1 MLHTKPQGYWPF
13 GSGEEDFV
21 RVFIIYGRGGHFGH
35 VTKTPILEEK
45 IFENC
50 GRRTDD
56 GPWLYYKLTNEPKG
70 SGELKIGTKG
80 YPSGFIP
87 ISCKYL
93 DLKCRHLHFISA
105 FEIETSAF
113 KYR

>member
-1 MLHTKPQGYWPF
+1 MWRPF
-13 GSGEEDFV
+13 WSCDPDPANILSFPHPTE
-21 RVFIIYGRGGHFGH
+21 
-35 VTKTPILEEK
+35 TPYEICQDRAILEEK

-80 YPSGFIP
+80 YPFGFIP
-87 ISCKYL
+87 I
-93 DLKCRHLHFISA
+93 
-105 FEIETSAF
+105 
-113 KYR
+113 